1 MQEIEAQKLPGII
14 GPHGTLVHPSFTG
27 SGELLQEAIMA
38 EIGNQDYPTTLGPD
52 ASFKGELS
60 FEKGL
65 RLQGRFE
72 GKINTPGRLHVAK
85 EAKMQAD
92 VDAGAI
98 LIEGDVRGNLSAGD
112 RIELKQSARYEGDLT
127 ASKLVVDEGAVFS
140 GHVSVGPEA
149 VKGNGSAAMAR
160 QGGNGSVAPAPAPQ
174 RPQQAPQ
181 PAKA

>member
-1 MQEIEAQKLPGII
+1 
-14 GPHGTLVHPSFTG
+14 
-27 SGELLQEAIMA
+27 MA

-60 FEKGL
+60 FEKWL

-98 LIEGDVRGNLSAGD
+98 LIEGCLLYTSPSPRD
-112 RIELKQSARYEGDLT
+112 
-127 ASKLVVDEGAVFS
+127 
-140 GHVSVGPEA
+140 
-149 VKGNGSAAMAR
+149 
-160 QGGNGSVAPAPAPQ
+160 
-174 RPQQAPQ
+174 
-181 PAKA
+181 